1 MFAHKTDNCNQ
12 KSGITAYGPSLLAAV
27 SPKSYLQTIGL
38 SVILY
43 GLAFI
48 ADYGCGGGVALMSI
62 TAGPVAWFA

>member
-1 MFAHKTDNCNQ
+1 MFAHKTNNCNQ
-12 KSGITAYGPSLLAAV
+12 KSGIRAYGPALLAAV
-27 SPKSYLQTIGL
+27 SPKSYLQTIGS

-43 GLAFI
+43 GFAFI